1 MIYYTTDKDIR
12 TNPIVSMACL
22 SLVISYATKP
32 YINID
37 FIAPSVF
44 GIFWVFYWLYNT
56 FFWKLSP
63 VVSLTGLPNLNGVWA
78 GHINRTDIATGAKEE
93 NLPISMTITQTWT
106 KIALVMM
113 SENHESASGAT
124 RSDTKTCALF
134 LENKKAITIQ
144 YIYAHDKAQ
153 GHSDLL
159 LTTEN
164 NKPCLKGNFYSN
176 SNRFGYVTL
185 YKQ

>member
-1 MIYYTTDKDIR
+1 MIFYTTDKDIR
-12 TNPIVSMACL
+12 TTTLAGMAFL
-22 SLVISYATKP
+22 SLVILYYIQP
-32 YINID
+32 YMNLNY
-37 FIAPSVF
+37 IAPSAF
-44 GIFWVFYWLYNT
+44 GIFSGLYGLYNT
-56 FFWKLSP
+56 FIWKLP
-63 VVSLTGLPNLNGVWA
+63 RLVSLTGLPNLNGVWE

-93 NLPISMTITQTWT
+93 NLPIKMTVTQTWT
-106 KIALVMM
+106 KIALVMV

-124 RSDTKTCALF
+124 RSDAKTCALF